1 MELHLP
7 LVAAVPNG
15 AWLEHIPQLDE
26 IATSRVEVT
35 NGCCTPPDAP
45 GNGIAWDW
53 DAIGR
58 RQAFTPIL
66 VT

>member
-15 AWLEHIPQLDE
+15 AWLEHIPQLDDL
-26 IATSRVEVT
+26 ATSRVVVKD
-35 NGCCTPPDAP
+35 GFAAPPEAP

-53 DAIGR
+53 DAIAQR
-58 RQAFTPIL
+58 RAFTPI
-66 VT
+66 VVA